1 MDTSGR
7 SDAVDLI
14 LEDHATVDELFG
26 RFEASLEGSD
36 SSERAGLAR
45 RMVEELRLHAAM
57 EEKVFYPA
65 VRSVLADG
73 DQLVEESL
81 REHQDV
87 KQLLADLEGMSPN
100 EARFDGTVM
109 RLISEVRH
117 HVNEEESEILPK
129 LRTAIGASQLV
140 ELGARM
146 QEAKRSRGAVAT
158 SEPPVT
164 AKKTTAKKTTAKK
177 TTAKK
182 TTAKKTTAKKK
193 RLTYHV
199 APRKA
204 GGWEVRAERAK
215 RPSSAH
221 DSKEEAVKRG
231 RQLAQRQRLGQL
243 IVHKRDGSIQ
253 TEHTYGEDPRRSKG

>member
-1 MDTSGR
+1 MSMDTSGR
-7 SDAVDLI
+7 SDAIDLI

-26 RFEASLEGSD
+26 RFEASLEGPD
-36 SSERAGLAR
+36 ASERAGLAR

-57 EEKVFYPA
+57 EEEVFYPA

-146 QEAKRSRGAVAT
+146 QQAKRSRGAVAT
-158 SEPPVT
+158 SESPVT
-164 AKKTTAKKTTAKK
+164 AKKSTAKKSTAKK
-177 TTAKK
+177 S
-182 TTAKKTTAKKK
+182 TAKKK

-199 APRKA
+199 APREA

-221 DSKEEAVKRG
+221 DSKEEAVRRG

-253 TEHTYGEDPRRSKG
+253 TEYTYGEDPRRSKG